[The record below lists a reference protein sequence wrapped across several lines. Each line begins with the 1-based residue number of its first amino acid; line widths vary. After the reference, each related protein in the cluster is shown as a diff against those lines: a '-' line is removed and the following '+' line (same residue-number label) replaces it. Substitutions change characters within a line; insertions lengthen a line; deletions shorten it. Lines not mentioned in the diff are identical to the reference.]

1 MAKSNKSIHFAG
13 MLITLSA
20 LWLLLS
26 GHYTPLLLALGLL
39 SVLLVAWLSVRMQLL
54 EYDRPQVLIQTLRS
68 IPYGFW
74 LLKEIIKSNIDVI
87 KRILHPGLPISPQ
100 LVDIKSSQFADL
112 PRVVYAN
119 SITLTP
125 GTISIDVQGE
135 YIEVHALAES
145 GIDGLTTGEMD
156 RRISEIEAKGYA

>member
-1 MAKSNKSIHFAG
+1 MKENKIIHIG
-13 MLITLSA
+13 GLLITLSA

-26 GHYTPLLLALGLL
+26 GHYTPLLLELGLI
-39 SVLLVAWLSVRMQLL
+39 SVSLVTYLTIRMQLL
-54 EYDRPQVLIQTLRS
+54 EYDRPDVFMQTLRS
-68 IPYGFW
+68 IPYAFW
-74 LLKEIIKSNIDVI
+74 LLKEIFKSNIDVI
-87 KRILHPGLPISPQ
+87 KRILHPNLPISPQ

-135 YIEVHALAES
+135 YIEVHALSES
-145 GIDGLTTGEMD
+145 GIEGLASGDMD
-156 RRISEIEAKGYA
+156 RRISEVEAKGYA